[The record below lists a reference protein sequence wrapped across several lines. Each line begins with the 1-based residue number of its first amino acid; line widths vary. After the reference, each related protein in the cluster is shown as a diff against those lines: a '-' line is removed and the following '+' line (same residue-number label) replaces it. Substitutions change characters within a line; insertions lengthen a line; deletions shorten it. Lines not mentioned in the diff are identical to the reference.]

1 MVVVRNYKG
10 KLANSKCCED
20 CINIMKK
27 VGIRKVYYSDKEG
40 NIICEKVNNMS
51 NEKSRGRK

>member
-1 MVVVRNYKG
+1 MIVVRNYKG
-10 KLANSKCCED
+10 KLANSKCCAD
-20 CINIMKK
+20 CINIMKM